1 MRNELDSYFGDTEPA
16 VRHMFAALQEYD
28 AQTVPPSLGR
38 YADQRGVVTMSRDQ
52 GLDYMKELSCSL
64 ALDFAKA
71 TLCGSIAQ
79 VAYVALKQYSRNED
93 VDSAC
98 AALGVLQASSATK
111 FCVGRR
117 IHGIPLGLL
126 VYAARVQYN
135 HWEEGTP
142 TSAVPKAVLEALYR
156 HYSNDLTFD
165 MAYVLDWPSP
175 RPVAHYILRHELRWM
190 SYGSYVNDL
199 RQALESAPA

>member
-1 MRNELDSYFGDTEPA
+1 MHKELEAYFVDTEPA
-16 VRHMFAALQEYD
+16 VRHLFDALHEYD
-28 AQTVPPSLGR
+28 AQTAPPSLGK
-38 YADQRGVVTMSRDQ
+38 YADHRGVVTMSREQ
-52 GLDYMKELSCSL
+52 ALGYMKELSGSL

-79 VAYVALKQYSRNED
+79 VAYVALKQYSRNEI
-93 VDSAC
+93 VDDASAPL
-98 AALGVLQASSATK
+98 AVAQASGAAK

-117 IHGIPLGLL
+117 VHGIPLGLL

-156 HYSNDLTFD
+156 HYANDLSFD
-165 MAYVLDWPSP
+165 MAYVLDWPAP
-175 RPVAHYILRHELRWM
+175 RPVAHYILRHELRWI
-190 SYGSYVNDL
+190 SYGDYINDM
-199 RQALESAPA
+199 RQALNPVAA